1 MGDDAPLTAYLATL
15 RSGLRFRD
23 AELVAGLLA
32 EQEDHLRAE
41 ADETG
46 QPLAD
51 AVAQATPPDELTAA
65 YREIYPVAIGWALA
79 AGAAV
84 LALGFASAADQNIL
98 DSTGRWLLANLLYLG
113 GLLLLGLRTPP
124 RIAIGVALAGLA
136 VRTTSGLGL
145 LSSGVLYPASPEFL
159 LTAQLAVSLGGLLLA
174 ALPGWFIRREAGWL

>member
-51 AVAQATPPDELTAA
+51 AVAQATPPDELAAA
-65 YREIYPVAIGWALA
+65 YREIYPVATSWALA

-98 DSTGRWLLANLLYLG
+98 DSTDR
-113 GLLLLGLRTPP
+113 
-124 RIAIGVALAGLA
+124 
-136 VRTTSGLGL
+136 
-145 LSSGVLYPASPEFL
+145 
-159 LTAQLAVSLGGLLLA
+159 
-174 ALPGWFIRREAGWL
+174 

>member
-1 MGDDAPLTAYLATL
+1 MGDDASLATYLATL

-23 AELVAGLLA
+23 TELVAGLLA

-41 ADETG
+41 AEAAG
-46 QPLAD
+46 QPLAE
-51 AVAQATPPDELTAA
+51 AIAQVTPAGELAAA
-65 YREIYPVAIGWALA
+65 YREIYPVATGWALA
-79 AGAAV
+79 ASAAV

-113 GLLLLGLRTPP
+113 GLLLLGLRTLP
-124 RIAIGVALAGLA
+124 RIAIGVAVAGLV

-174 ALPGWFIRREAGWL
+174 ALPGWFIRRDAGWL

>member
-1 MGDDAPLTAYLATL
+1 MGDDAPLREYLAAL
-15 RSGLRFRD
+15 RGGLRFRD
-23 AELVAGLLA
+23 TVLVAGLLA
-32 EQEDHLRAE
+32 EQEDHLCAE
-41 ADETG
+41 AAAAG

-51 AVAQATPPDELTAA
+51 AVAQATPPGELAAA
-65 YREIYPVAIGWALA
+65 YREIYPVATGWALA

-124 RIAIGVALAGLA
+124 RIAIGVAVAGLV
-136 VRTTSGLGL
+136 VRTLSGLGL

-174 ALPGWFIRREAGWL
+174 ALPGWFIRRDTGWL